1 LIIKNKLIKCR
12 FGYGVPVLN
21 KFILMFAFNFPG
33 SSEYV
38 KIESPGGN
46 PALFQNPI
54 SYEKPSVK
62 INAAYFWIN
71 DGGQV
76 IN

>member
-1 LIIKNKLIKCR
+1 
-12 FGYGVPVLN
+12 
-21 KFILMFAFNFPG
+21 MFAFKLPG
-33 SSEYV
+33 SSGYV
-38 KIESPGGN
+38 KIESPSGN

>member
-1 LIIKNKLIKCR
+1 MGTVLIK
-12 FGYGVPVLN
+12 L
-21 KFILMFAFNFPG
+21 ILMFAFKLPG
-33 SSEYV
+33 SSGYV
-38 KIESPGGN
+38 KIESPSGN